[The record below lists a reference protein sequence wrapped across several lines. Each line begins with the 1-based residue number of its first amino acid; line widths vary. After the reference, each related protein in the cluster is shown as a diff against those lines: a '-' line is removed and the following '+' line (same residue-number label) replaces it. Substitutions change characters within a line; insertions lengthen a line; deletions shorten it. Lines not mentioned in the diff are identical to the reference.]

1 MPKGYL
7 KIHSRNE
14 REVITCMSRKGKS
27 KTVKV
32 DWKVE
37 LDKAKMEKLLEFQQF
52 VPKSIE
58 RPVRV
63 VWYVYN
69 LIFVDL
75 VETIGTTAEILL
87 SFLCFQ
93 QSIKMKTHCSRY
105 IVPARNISARAS

>member
-1 MPKGYL
+1 MPRGYL

-58 RPVRV
+58 RLVRV

-75 VETIGTTAEILL
+75 VETIGTRNTAVISML
-87 SFLCFQ
+87 SA
-93 QSIKMKTHCSRY
+93 I
-105 IVPARNISARAS
+105 N